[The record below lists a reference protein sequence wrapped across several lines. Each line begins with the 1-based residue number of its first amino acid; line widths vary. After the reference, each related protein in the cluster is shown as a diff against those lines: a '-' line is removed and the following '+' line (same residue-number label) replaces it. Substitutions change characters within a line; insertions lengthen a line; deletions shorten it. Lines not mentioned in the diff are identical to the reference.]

1 MWKYTGSF
9 ASLDFTNTEFQKVPE
24 IFAGCG
30 SYELKSVQVNESA
43 WAKYLLMLLTDAN
56 SSNADFFQAKKEQF
70 FLKTD
75 IVHCLHEIKF
85 NFRKSNA
92 DDELKIA

>member
-1 MWKYTGSF
+1 MYT
-9 ASLDFTNTEFQKVPE
+9 V
-24 IFAGCG
+24 
-30 SYELKSVQVNESA
+30 
-43 WAKYLLMLLTDAN
+43 AKYLLMLDFTDAN
-56 SSNADFFQAKKEQF
+56 SSYADFSQIQKEQF

-75 IVHCLHEIKF
+75 IVHSLHEIIF